1 MENLFSSALDEKL
14 TQQIV
19 SHSKERID
27 YIIEQERKVLES
39 AGIDPSFLNAGDHK
53 SGIEVSQRFQPGKI
67 EVPLQNLQIDDT
79 EDELDMDYSSVPYDM
94 NENSG
99 GAEEKNHAN
108 SDSDSEFYIADED
121 EDMESMVG
129 SLGGDEEKFE
139 EMDQELP
146 EEAGSDFLLPE
157 EDEEQMEEDMESIK
171 DKDGNETSYEDDF
184 MNDIQSEADEDF
196 AGQENIMAAASASF
210 SDDDDLEGGAVGSS
224 KEKKA
229 SVADDTPTGEEGFV
243 PDILPSDF
251 GMDGVSGDDKNA
263 AAFFTNAFSGQQ
275 GDKSKRN
282 QVKRKRIK
290 KGL

>member
-1 MENLFSSALDEKL
+1 MESLFSTALDEKL

-19 SHSKERID
+19 SHSKEKID
-27 YIIEQERKVLES
+27 YIIEQERKLLET
-39 AGIDPSFLNAGDHK
+39 AGIDPSFLNAGNQE
-53 SGIEVSQRFQPGKI
+53 SGIQASQKFQPGKF
-67 EVPLQNLQIDDT
+67 EVPLQNLQVDSI
-79 EDELDMDYSSVPYDM
+79 EEVSDM

-99 GAEEKNHAN
+99 GAEEKDHAN
-108 SDSDSEFYIADED
+108 SEADSEFYIADED
-121 EDMESMVG
+121 EDMENMVG
-129 SLGGDEEKFE
+129 SLGGDEEAFE
-139 EMDQELP
+139 EMDTELP
-146 EEAGSDFLLPE
+146 EESKSDFILPE
-157 EDEEQMEEDMESIK
+157 EDEEQMEEDMENIK

-196 AGQENIMAAASASF
+196 EGQEDIMAAASASF
-210 SDDDDLEGGAVGSS
+210 NADDIEGGATGSS

-243 PDILPSDF
+243 PDVLPTDF
-251 GMDGVSGDDKNA
+251 GMDGISGDDKNA
-263 AAFFTNAFSGQQ
+263 AAFFASAFEGQQ

>member
-1 MENLFSSALDEKL
+1 MEDLFSTALDEKL

-39 AGIDPSFLNAGDHK
+39 AGIDPSFLNAGNHE
-53 SGIEVSQRFQPGKI
+53 SGIEASQRSQPCKMK
-67 EVPLQNLQIDDT
+67 VPLQNLQIADA
-79 EDELDMDYSSVPYDM
+79 EEDMDYSSVPHDM

-99 GAEEKNHAN
+99 GVEEKNHAN

-139 EMDQELP
+139 EMDTELP
-146 EEAGSDFLLPE
+146 EEARSDFLLPE

-184 MNDIQSEADEDF
+184 MNDIQAEADDDF
-196 AGQENIMAAASASF
+196 EGQDDIMAAASASF

-243 PDILPSDF
+243 PDVLPSDF

-263 AAFFTNAFSGQQ
+263 AAFFASAFSGQQ
-275 GDKSKRN
+275 GDKSRRN